1 MARNVQGPDWP
12 TPNEAL
18 RERMPARLQLNRAE
32 VSYVTAPAAPMMPWR
47 NEAPV
52 VTMPP
57 RQCLPRARAEIS
69 RSGPWG
75 DVTVA
80 GEGRARIY
88 VMPFA
93 VPPTPVS
100 YPAHQAGCELVD
112 SSGHVL
118 ITVNALARPVAPTT
132 RSASMPPRPGTEKIR
147 PREFDKLVQ
156 STAKTVVSAPRSF
169 VQGQPKQ
176 EAVPVLL
183 SCADALS
190 PPYTA
195 LSPRST
201 AMSRPSPPA
210 GLVGPNLEVPL
221 NKGVEKLSAME
232 AQAKRDWESV
242 CLVVD
247 VRSADRASGHIQVPE
262 LVQKFSKEKLVASA
276 RTGIASR
283 RVAVLEGGYRGW
295 EGQRLPVVREQP
307 MDAHGQACADK
318 YALSMGRRVA
328 GAGA

>member
-100 YPAHQAGCELVD
+100 YPAHQAGCELLERNLESCPRILV
-112 SSGHVL
+112 SPSGP
-118 ITVNALARPVAPTT
+118 ISRF
-132 RSASMPPRPGTEKIR
+132 R
-147 PREFDKLVQ
+147 PRLCVPQRECKCC
-156 STAKTVVSAPRSF
+156 SCPRY
-169 VQGQPKQ
+169 P
-176 EAVPVLL
+176 
-183 SCADALS
+183 
-190 PPYTA
+190 
-195 LSPRST
+195 
-201 AMSRPSPPA
+201 
-210 GLVGPNLEVPL
+210 
-221 NKGVEKLSAME
+221 
-232 AQAKRDWESV
+232 
-242 CLVVD
+242 
-247 VRSADRASGHIQVPE
+247 
-262 LVQKFSKEKLVASA
+262 
-276 RTGIASR
+276 
-283 RVAVLEGGYRGW
+283 
-295 EGQRLPVVREQP
+295 
-307 MDAHGQACADK
+307 
-318 YALSMGRRVA
+318 
-328 GAGA
+328 